1 MRLGCSRDVQHLLCA
16 LLSWFNECMPIL
28 KKAAF
33 MKPPFTVKTEVH
45 GVKGVWV
52 VQVLAEA
59 CTGINNDGL
68 KHNVRDRVLDRWKQR
83 DV

>member
-1 MRLGCSRDVQHLLCA
+1 MA
-16 LLSWFNECMPIL
+16 IL
-28 KKAAF
+28 KEAAF

-52 VQVLAEA
+52 VQLLAEA

-68 KHNVRDRVLDRWKQR
+68 KHNVRDRVETERYIVTNTGVTPSCKSNLQR
-83 DV
+83 V